1 MNSPLLLTDV
11 GHPAYNAP
19 KSNTRGLIMKLIE
32 QGGIYCNRSSCHSLM
47 DIEAEKCPKCGNV
60 KCFITVYWEGKTY
73 SYRRDDNGK
82 VFRVLTAVQR
92 LEEINKAIAN
102 NSRVPFRPKEFTDT
116 RRQERQFENQ
126 FQDYL
131 DEKEGELR
139 AGELSPGYTRIIK
152 GYHKNHFAYFNGM
165 DVKAI
170 DREEIAAFK
179 QKVLHKLPGIKTRRN
194 VLNALH
200 AFFAWMFDS
209 GRIENIP
216 AFPTIK
222 GDNASTRRALRRE
235 AQEQALIEI
244 PAEHRDI
251 FEFLMKTGLRP
262 AEGVAALVK
271 SVNIEQRLLWVERS
285 VSGCR
290 YVETTKNK
298 SKLPIPLNDRAL
310 EIVARN
316 IKNKF
321 PNDFL
326 FINPATGRGYSL
338 SMLGRIWREHST
350 VDVKLYEATR
360 HSYCTQIVPLTDPLT
375 AQRLMRHKDRR
386 STDNYYHAYSDMLL
400 DVVQRMDGG
409 NVVDLK
415 TAEKGTEKAKSE
427 SE

>member
-1 MNSPLLLTDV
+1 
-11 GHPAYNAP
+11 
-19 KSNTRGLIMKLIE
+19 MKLIE

-47 DIEAEKCPKCGNV
+47 NIEAEKCPKCGNV
-60 KCFITVYWEGKTY
+60 KCFVTVYWDGKTY
-73 SYRRDDNGK
+73 TYRRDDNGK

-92 LEEINKAIAN
+92 LEEINKAIAS
-102 NSRVPFRPKEFTDT
+102 NSRVPFRPKEFTDA

-131 DEKEGELR
+131 AEKEGELH
-139 AGELSPGYTRIIK
+139 AGELSPKHFATIK
-152 GYHKNHFAYFNGM
+152 GYSRNHFPYFNGM

-170 DREEIAAFK
+170 GREEIAAFK
-179 QKVLHKLPGIKTRRN
+179 QKVLHKLPGIHTRRN

-200 AFFAWMFDS
+200 AFFGWMFES
-209 GRIENIP
+209 GRIDHIP
-216 AFPTIK
+216 AFPVIK
-222 GDNASTRRALRRE
+222 GNNATPRRALRRE
-235 AQEQALIEI
+235 GQEQVLADI

-251 FEFLMKTGLRP
+251 VEFMMKTGLRP
-262 AEGVAALVK
+262 GECVAVLVK
-271 SVNIEQRLLWVERS
+271 SVNIEQRTLWVERS
-285 VSGCR
+285 VSGCQ

-310 EIVARN
+310 EIVKRH

-326 FINPATGRGYSL
+326 FVNSFTGRGYSL
-338 SMLGRIWREHST
+338 SMLSKIWRKNRAT
-350 VDVKLYEATR
+350 DIKLYEATR

-375 AQRLMRHKDRR
+375 AQRLMRHRDRR

-409 NVVDLK
+409 NVVELK
-415 TAEKGTEKAKSE
+415 TAEKGIEQNRGK
-427 SE
+427 